1 MSFKYSGAGLREPLH
16 PQSLLGSPRSF
27 NSRTRS
33 INSFNRGTRPK
44 IIGTAEQSSETFS
57 SFPKIPNIESSQLVY
72 RSVQGTGDSI
82 LIKSP
87 FKQSRPLKTS
97 RSLNGSLKDQRLISA
112 KSNIS
117 ANYTLKPISVRKMKA
132 FFVFLLYN

>member
-1 MSFKYSGAGLREPLH
+1 MPERVAQRQTNTDTH
-16 PQSLLGSPRSF
+16 TN